1 MLAAGTRPKAKD
13 AISAACRTCARRRF
27 GEGGGVFPSG
37 GCVDGVLSAPLR
49 SAQCACSRCV
59 GGVGRRRCPE
69 ADGRCRAG
77 QWWSGWIW
85 SSSSAAS
92 SAVINCCGVAGVP
105 ALKSTKQR
113 ATPGRMHAQ
122 PRAGRSVL
130 KRSDGG
136 RRHVDMAHMPG
147 QREEGATQRRFT
159 STRGGST
166 LHVIRPFESPAGP
179 LRRDEDRTR

>member
-13 AISAACRTCARRRF
+13 AISAACRTCARRCF
-27 GEGGGVFPSG
+27 WEGGGGVPSG

-85 SSSSAAS
+85 SSSSAAA

-105 ALKSTKQR
+105 ALKATKQR

-122 PRAGRSVL
+122 PRAGWSVL
-130 KRSDGG
+130 KRSDCADVTCTSRTG
-136 RRHVDMAHMPG
+136 PG
-147 QREEGATQRRFT
+147 SARKAQRSVT
-159 STRGGST
+159 STR
-166 LHVIRPFESPAGP
+166 RAGAA
-179 LRRDEDRTR
+179 RCT